1 MVFSE
6 MRFLTGSELDLL
18 ALELDERYQV
28 LILSA
33 GYTGLRWSE
42 LVALTLDDVQL
53 PAGVLSVSH
62 TLTEVNG
69 RFFEGPPKTLKGT
82 RTFAIPR
89 FLAQAIGEHTG
100 RFPAPGG
107 RVFSAPAGGPLRK
120 SFGRRVFRPA
130 VDRAGLAPLRFHDLR
145 HTAAGLMIARGTPV
159 SKIQKVLGHS
169 SAKVTLDIYGHIMPD
184 EDAAL
189 ANGLDEIAR
198 VSAASAPL
206 AARGAL
212 AMAGRR

>member
-1 MVFSE
+1 
-6 MRFLTGSELDLL
+6 
-18 ALELDERYQV
+18 
-28 LILSA
+28 
-33 GYTGLRWSE
+33 
-42 LVALTLDDVQL
+42 
-53 PAGVLSVSH
+53 
-62 TLTEVNG
+62 
-69 RFFEGPPKTLKGT
+69 
-82 RTFAIPR
+82 
-89 FLAQAIGEHTG
+89 
-100 RFPAPGG
+100 
-107 RVFSAPAGGPLRK
+107 
-120 SFGRRVFRPA
+120 
-130 VDRAGLAPLRFHDLR
+130 
-145 HTAAGLMIARGTPV
+145 MIARGTPV